1 MCGTCSLQFMF
12 ICIVDGIDVVVV
24 VVADVV
30 ADVVAFIT
38 DCNRSGQHRR
48 LLANELSKLAA
59 CLSSQHGFCL
69 LLSI

>member
-1 MCGTCSLQFMF
+1 MF
-12 ICIVDGIDVVVV
+12 ICIVDGIDVVVIVIV
-24 VVADVV
+24 VADADVV
-30 ADVVAFIT
+30 AVASAFIT

-59 CLSSQHGFCL
+59 CLSSQHGFYL